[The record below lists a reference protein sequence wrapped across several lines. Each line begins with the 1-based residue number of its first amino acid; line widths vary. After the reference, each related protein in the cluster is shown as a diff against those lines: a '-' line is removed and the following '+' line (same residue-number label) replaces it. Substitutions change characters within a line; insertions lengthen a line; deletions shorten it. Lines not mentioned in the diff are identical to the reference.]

1 MLPVLVLLRA
11 GKRLLFIALLLLAGA
26 LCVALLFPWLRQGTR
41 ARIKLRWSAGLLSA
55 LGVDLPHDTALI
67 ATLPQGL
74 IVANHISFIDIFV
87 INAMVPVTFVAKS
100 EVARWPLIGWL
111 TARTDNLFIERG
123 RRGAAHLTQQAM
135 GAVLSDGRRLVLFP
149 EGTTTRGDSVLPFH
163 AALLQSAVDSAVPV
177 SCVALGY
184 RDARCRMTTTPAF
197 VGEDTLWDCIW
208 RIVSSDGV
216 VAQVSVAAQLAG
228 AGSDRRHL
236 AHQAHRCIA
245 RTVAAWY
252 DPAQRNKDV
261 TWQQS
266 SCHWPAKECDV
277 STERTGERHESE
289 PEYIARPSN
298 PGDGI
303 DRNFVLPLEPGA

>member
-1 MLPVLVLLRA
+1 
-11 GKRLLFIALLLLAGA
+11 LAGA
-26 LCVALLFPWLRQGTR
+26 LCVALIFPWLRQAAR

-55 LGVDLPHDTALI
+55 LGVDLPQDTAPV

-87 INAMVPVTFVAKS
+87 INALVPVTFVAKS

-135 GAVLSDGRRLVLFP
+135 SAALSGGRRLVLFP
-149 EGTTTRGDSVLPFH
+149 EGTTTCGSDVLPFH
-163 AALLQSAVDSAVPV
+163 AALLQSAVVSAVPV
-177 SCVALGY
+177 ICVALGY
-184 RDARCRMTTTPAF
+184 QNTDGRMTAVPAF
-197 VGEDTLWDCIW
+197 IDEDTLWDCIW
-208 RIVSSDGV
+208 RIVTSERVLARATV
-216 VAQVSVAAQLAG
+216 VAQLAS

-245 RTVAAWY
+245 RTVAFWY
-252 DPAQRNKDV
+252 AAEQRNTDV

-266 SCHWPAKECDV
+266 TCHRRAEQCDV
-277 STERTGERHESE
+277 SEERKGERHAAE
-289 PEYIARPSN
+289 PDPIAPIARPCGSC
-298 PGDGI
+298 
-303 DRNFVLPLEPGA
+303 DRTGGSFAFPLEPRA

>member
-1 MLPVLVLLRA
+1 MLPVLVILRA
-11 GKRLLFIALLLLAGA
+11 GKRLLFVALLLLAGA
-26 LCVALLFPWLRQGTR
+26 LCVALIFPWLRQAAR
-41 ARIKLRWSAGLLSA
+41 ARIKQLWSAGLLSA
-55 LGVDLPHDTALI
+55 LGVALPRDTAPV
-67 ATLPQGL
+67 ATLLQGL

-87 INAMVPVTFVAKS
+87 INALVPVTFVAKS

-111 TARTDNLFIERG
+111 TSRTDNLFIERG

-135 GAVLSDGRRLVLFP
+135 RTVLSDGRRLVLFP
-149 EGTTTRGDSVLPFH
+149 EGTTTCGDKVLPFH
-163 AALLQSAVDSAVPV
+163 AALLQSAVDSEVPV
-177 SCVALGY
+177 TCVALGY
-184 RDARCRMTTTPAF
+184 RDAGGRMTATPAF
-197 VGEDTLWDCIW
+197 VDEDTLWDSIW
-208 RIVSSDGV
+208 RIVSSDRVVAQLGV
-216 VAQVSVAAQLAG
+216 VAQLAS

-245 RTVAAWY
+245 RTVAAWH

-266 SCHWPAKECDV
+266 SCHWPAKEYDV

-289 PEYIARPSN
+289 PEYIARPGN

-303 DRNFVLPLEPGA
+303 DRNFALPLEPGA

>member
-11 GKRLLFIALLLLAGA
+11 GKRLLFVALLLLAGA
-26 LCVALLFPWLRQGTR
+26 LCVALLFPWLRQGAR

-55 LGVDLPHDTALI
+55 LCVDLPHDTAPI

-87 INAMVPVTFVAKS
+87 INALVPVTFVAKS

-123 RRGAAHLTQQAM
+123 RRGAAQLTQQAM

-163 AALLQSAVDSAVPV
+163 AALLQSAVDSEVPV

-184 RDARCRMTTTPAF
+184 RDAGGRMTATPAF
-197 VGEDTLWDCIW
+197 VDEDTLWDCIW
-208 RIVSSDGV
+208 RIVCSDRV
-216 VAQVSVAAQLAG
+216 VAQVSVVAQLASV
-228 AGSDRRHL
+228 GSDRRHL
-236 AHQAHRCIA
+236 AQQAHRCIA

-252 DPAQRNKDV
+252 DPGQRNKDV
-261 TWQQS
+261 TWRQS

-298 PGDGI
+298 PGDRI
-303 DRNFVLPLEPGA
+303 DRNFALPLEPGA

>member
-1 MLPVLVLLRA
+1 MLPVLVMLRA
-11 GKRLLFIALLLLAGA
+11 GKRLLFVALLLLAGA
-26 LCVALLFPWLRQGTR
+26 LCVALIFPLLRQAAR
-41 ARIKLRWSAGLLSA
+41 ARIKLRWSAALLSA
-55 LGVDLPHDTALI
+55 LGVALPRDTASV

-87 INAMVPVTFVAKS
+87 INALVPVTFVAKS

-123 RRGAAHLTQQAM
+123 RRGAAQLTQQAM
-135 GAVLSDGRRLVLFP
+135 RVVLASGQRLVLFP

-177 SCVALGY
+177 SCIALGY
-184 RDARCRMTTTPAF
+184 RDAGGRMTTTPAF
-197 VGEDTLWDCIW
+197 VDEDTLWDCIW

-216 VAQVSVAAQLAG
+216 VVQLSVVTQLAS

-236 AHQAHRCIA
+236 AQQAHRCIA
-245 RTVAAWY
+245 RTVAAWH
-252 DPAQRNKDV
+252 DSAQCNTDV

-266 SCHWPAKECDV
+266 SCHRPAKECDV

-289 PEYIARPSN
+289 PECIAQSGK

-303 DRNFVLPLEPGA
+303 SGNLAFPLESGA